1 MKRDREA
8 NCTKD
13 LRKRYDCNDSFD
25 VFEEDVQFQKIDVP
39 LDEIFNSNINPNF
52 TFEEKNNIQ
61 YILKEAKN
69 KCIMLKSFKKIITEE
84 PPPTVERIA
93 LKKVISILEEL
104 IDEGRLPI
112 YSKKDGFICPYKRI
126 LGDYIQKDHPE
137 FEFYADQTN
146 KKYVQIIYEIIA
158 LFGMGTTT
166 DMYIGHTAFTKKE
179 RMITHLHESLKLF
192 VEIYDS
198 KAQSSI
204 TNWLKFDKNSQIE
217 SDEYYPSRFILKTFL
232 EGLKRLKRLSSIKE
246 LYTYSKKLIL
256 NNENSTLQAEY
267 EEIVDDLLGNK
278 LLSMNILEV
287 HFSTKFLYKN
297 ENWYKLPKNYVE
309 KGTVYP
315 EGLNM
320 HDRTEGKTDYRIIPL
335 YDTAFLI
342 ALGYK
347 PPIIVRMLTE
357 LYREEFNETLIR
369 NRLKEYFNKSY
380 YNELLKPVFQEVL
393 EKNPYLNRKLIAK
406 AINRGKDFFYG
417 DKFKQWY
424 GESIS
429 LKDLQKVLRSKKLQ
443 REKFNWH
450 NAQKEIVDYHK
461 NQMVKGIQKS
471 HWISWFI
478 DNRVGID
485 KIGEKAGY
493 SDGKSFSNHF
503 WKLKRVQEIFGVSS
517 MREAIV
523 KYRRKR
529 VIKEVKDDP
538 SPSIMT
544 LERIF
549 IDIFGYRKKQN
560 YYKSSYYWEIMSKV
574 FREIF
579 PELDISEY
587 LSPKQFI
594 QELILRISSVDK

>member
-1 MKRDREA
+1 MKRDIET

-13 LRKRYDCNDSFD
+13 LRKLNDCNDTFNA
-25 VFEEDVQFQKIDVP
+25 FTEDIQFQKIDVP
-39 LDEIFNSNINPNF
+39 FDEIFNSNINPNF

-69 KCIMLKSFKKIITEE
+69 KCIMLKAFKRIVSEE
-84 PPPTVERIA
+84 PPPSVDRIA
-93 LKKVISILEEL
+93 LKKAISILEEL

-158 LFGMGTTT
+158 LFGMGTCT
-166 DMYIGHTAFTKKE
+166 DIYIGHTSFTKRE
-179 RMITHLHESLKLF
+179 RMITHLDESIKLF

-198 KAQSSI
+198 KVQIPI
-204 TNWLKFDKNSQIE
+204 TNWLNFEKNPPIE
-217 SDEYYPSRFILKTFL
+217 SVDYYPSRFILKTFL
-232 EGLKRLKRLSSIKE
+232 DGLKRLKRFNSITE
-246 LYTYSKKLIL
+246 LYKFSKRLIS
-256 NNENSTLQAEY
+256 NNGDSTIQAEY
-267 EEIVDDLLGNK
+267 GEIVDDLLRNK
-278 LLSMNILEV
+278 LLKMNIIEV
-287 HFSTKFLYKN
+287 HFSTKFLYEN
-297 ENWYKLPKNYVE
+297 ENWYKLPKNYIK
-309 KGTVYP
+309 KGTIYP

-320 HDRTEGKTDYRIIPL
+320 HDRREGKSDYRIIPL

-347 PPIIVRMLTE
+347 PPIIVGMLNE

-380 YNELLKPVFQEVL
+380 SNELLKPVFQEVL
-393 EKNPYLNRKLIAK
+393 EKNPNINRKLIAK

-424 GESIS
+424 GDSVS
-429 LKDLQKVLRSKKLQ
+429 LKNLQNVLRSKKLHGD
-443 REKFNWH
+443 KFNWCDT
-450 NAQKEIVDYHK
+450 QKEIADYHK
-461 NQMVKGIQKS
+461 NQIIKGIQKS
-471 HWISWFI
+471 QWISWFI

-485 KIGEKAGY
+485 EIGEKAGY
-493 SDGKSFSNHF
+493 SDGGSFSNHF

-529 VIKEVKDDP
+529 VIKEVKEDP
-538 SPSIMT
+538 SPLIT
-544 LERIF
+544 TFERIF
-549 IDIFGYRKKQN
+549 VNIFGYRKKQN
-560 YYKSSYYWEIMSKV
+560 YYKSSYYWEIMSKI

-579 PELDISEY
+579 PELDTSEN

-594 QELILRISSVDK
+594 QDLTLRILSVDK

>member
-1 MKRDREA
+1 MKRDIDT
-8 NCTKD
+8 NCTKNPQK
-13 LRKRYDCNDSFD
+13 LNDCNDTFD
-25 VFEEDVQFQKIDVP
+25 AFDEDVQYQKIDVP
-39 LDEIFNSNINPNF
+39 IDEFFNSNINPNF
-52 TFEEKNNIQ
+52 TFEEKNNIR
-61 YILKEAKN
+61 YILEEAKN
-69 KCIMLKSFKKIITEE
+69 KCIMLKSFKRIISEE

-93 LKKVISILEEL
+93 LKKAISILEEL

-112 YSKKDGFICPYKRI
+112 YNKKDGFVCPYKRI

-179 RMITHLHESLKLF
+179 RMITHLHESLKIF
-192 VEIYDS
+192 VKIYDS
-198 KAQSSI
+198 KAQSSLN
-204 TNWLKFDKNSQIE
+204 NWLNFDEDSSFE
-217 SDEYYPSRFILKTFL
+217 SNDYYPSRVILKTFL
-232 EGLKRLKRLSSIKE
+232 EGLKRLKRFKSFKE
-246 LYTYSKKLIL
+246 LFTYSKRLIL
-256 NNENSTLQAEY
+256 SNGDSIIQY
-267 EEIVDDLLGNK
+267 EEIVNELLGKK
-278 LLSMNILEV
+278 LISMNILEV

-309 KGTVYP
+309 KGTIYP

-320 HDRTEGKTDYRIIPL
+320 LDRTEGKTDYRIIPL
-335 YDTAFLI
+335 YDTAFLV

-347 PPIIVRMLTE
+347 PPIIVGMLNE

-393 EKNPYLNRKLIAK
+393 EKNPNLNRKLIAK

-424 GESIS
+424 GDSVSI
-429 LKDLQKVLRSKKLQ
+429 KNLQNVLRSKKLHGD
-443 REKFNWH
+443 KFNWCDT
-450 NAQKEIVDYHK
+450 QKEIADYHK
-461 NQMVKGIQKS
+461 NQIIKGIQKS
-471 HWISWFI
+471 QWISWFI

-485 KIGEKAGY
+485 EIGEKTGY
-493 SDGKSFSNHF
+493 SDGRSFSNHF
-503 WKLKRVQEIFGVSS
+503 WKLKRVQEIFGVSN

-529 VIKEVKDDP
+529 VIKEVKEDP

-544 LERIF
+544 LKRIF
-549 IDIFGYRKKQN
+549 VDIFGYRKKQN

-579 PELDISEY
+579 PELEISEY

-594 QELILRISSVDK
+594 QELVLRISTVDK